1 MEHAKRLEILRLLQE
16 NARTTAEQIAVM
28 IGEPEEAVAEVIAG
42 CEQDL
47 TVLRYHT
54 LVDWEKA
61 GVELVTALI
70 DVKITPQRDYGFDRL
85 AERIARFPEVRSC
98 YLMSGTYDLAVEVQA
113 ASLRDV
119 SRFVSEK
126 LSTIDG
132 VSSTT
137 THFVLKRYK
146 HDGVLFGHPDEDQ
159 ERLAV
164 TP

>member
-1 MEHAKRLEILRLLQE
+1 MQEQKRLEILDLLQGD
-16 NARTTAEQIAVM
+16 ARLSAEKIAVM
-28 IGEPEEAVAEVIAG
+28 VGEPVEWVAQTIAEFEEQRVI
-42 CEQDL
+42 
-47 TVLRYHT
+47 LRYHT
-54 LVDWEKA
+54 LVDWDKTGMEY
-61 GVELVTALI
+61 VTAMI

-113 ASLRDV
+113 PNLREV
-119 SRFVSEK
+119 SRFVSER
-126 LSTIDG
+126 LSTLDG
-132 VSSTT
+132 VASTT

-146 HDGVLFGHPDEDQ
+146 HDGVLFGSNGEDD

>member
-1 MEHAKRLEILRLLQE
+1 MQEQKRLEILGLLQSD
-16 NARTTAEQIAVM
+16 AHMTVEQIAVM
-28 IGEPEEAVAEVIAG
+28 VGEPVEAVSRVIAEME
-42 CEQDL
+42 EQR
-47 TVLRYHT
+47 VILRYHT

-61 GVELVTALI
+61 GVENVTALI
-70 DVKITPQRDYGFDRL
+70 DVKITPQRDFGFDRL

-113 ASLRDV
+113 ANLREV
-119 SRFVSEK
+119 SRFVSER
-126 LSTIDG
+126 LSTLDG
-132 VSSTT
+132 VHSTT

-146 HDGVLFGHPDEDQ
+146 HDGVLFGPSGEDH

>member
-1 MEHAKRLEILRLLQE
+1 MQEQKRLEILDLLQGD
-16 NARTTAEQIAVM
+16 ARLSAEKIAVM
-28 IGEPEEAVAEVIAG
+28 VGEPVEWVAQTIAEFEEQRVI
-42 CEQDL
+42 
-47 TVLRYHT
+47 LRYHT
-54 LVDWEKA
+54 LVDWDKTGMEY
-61 GVELVTALI
+61 VTAMI

-113 ASLRDV
+113 SNLREV
-119 SRFVSEK
+119 SRFVSER
-126 LSTIDG
+126 LSTLDG
-132 VSSTT
+132 VASTT

-146 HDGVLFGHPDEDQ
+146 HDGVLFGSSGEDD

>member
-1 MEHAKRLEILRLLQE
+1 MQEQKRLEILGLLQSD
-16 NARTTAEQIAVM
+16 ARLRAEEIAVM
-28 IGEPEEAVAEVIAG
+28 VGEPPLEVSQTIAELEEQRVI
-42 CEQDL
+42 
-47 TVLRYHT
+47 LRYHT

-61 GVELVTALI
+61 GMEHVTALI
-70 DVKITPQRDYGFDRL
+70 DVKITPQRDHGFDRL

-113 ASLRDV
+113 PNLREV
-119 SRFVSEK
+119 ARFVSER
-126 LSTIDG
+126 LSTLDG
-132 VSSTT
+132 VASTT

-146 HDGVLFGHPDEDQ
+146 HDGVLFGPSGEDE